1 MTALVEVVRSGFVE
15 SVHHGSLVVTAPDG
29 TVRASVGDVTAPMYP
44 RSSNKPLQALGM
56 LRAGLDVADADLAL
70 ASASHNGEPGHVEP
84 ALAILA
90 RAGLTEDD
98 LHCPPDRP
106 RGEPAAE
113 PRRAAMNCSGK
124 HAAMLATCVAAG
136 WSTSDYTAADHP
148 LQRAIADTVAELT
161 GEPIAWTGVDG
172 CGAPLLAYSL
182 TGLARA
188 FGRLVTGEGDRR
200 RVADAMRAHPWLV
213 AGTDREDTVLMDAVP
228 GLLMKGG
235 AEGVHAYALADGT
248 AVAFKIA
255 DGNARAREPILV
267 ESLRLLGALPAGK
280 AAGEAIDRMA
290 RGAGV
295 VTGAGV
301 DVGSLRVTSQLKRS
315 LAASSPQ

>member
-15 SVHHGSLVVTAPDG
+15 SVHHGSLVVTTPDG
-29 TVRASVGDVTAPMYP
+29 AVRASIGDVHSPVYP
-44 RSSNKPLQALGM
+44 RSSNKPLQALAM
-56 LRAGLDVADADLAL
+56 LRSGLEVADDDLAL
-70 ASASHNGEPGHVEP
+70 VCASHNGEPDHVER
-84 ALAILA
+84 ALALLE

-106 RGEPAAE
+106 RHEPAAE

-124 HAAMLATCVAAG
+124 HAGMLATCVAAG
-136 WSTSDYTAADHP
+136 WPTADYTDPGHP
-148 LQRAIADTVAELT
+148 LQRAIADTVSEMT

-188 FGRLVTGEGDRR
+188 FGRLAAGTGTPRR
-200 RVADAMRAHPWLV
+200 IADAMRAHPWLV
-213 AGTDREDTVLMDAVP
+213 AGTGREDTVLMEAVP

-235 AEGVHAYALADGT
+235 AEGVHAFALSDGT

-267 ESLRLLGALPAGK
+267 ETLRLLGETPK
-280 AAGEAIDRMA
+280 DEAREAVDRMA
-290 RGAGV
+290 VGAGV
-295 VTGAGV
+295 VTGAGR
-301 DVGSLRVTSQLKRS
+301 DVGSLRVTGAVAEALGTGS
-315 LAASSPQ
+315 